1 MTAEQTEDNW
11 GRVLICGGTDCA
23 GDLNEPYILRSLCHI
38 KVTKVLSGC
47 AANYGIAI
55 DVSKKG
61 IVPHDAPMHVSPRN
75 VGLGNDVKWVGGAAG
90 RSHWFLLDSKGGVWG
105 SGNNVVGQLGLV
117 ETLERI
123 PGPWTR
129 AGEKVVQVTAGH
141 TFSLFLTDAGK
152 VYACGSS
159 EHGQLGNGTTGERLV
174 KAGKTSYDVQAPPH
188 TFEGKKIAQ
197 ISSGNQHSLAL
208 DEDGNVYAWG
218 YAGYAR
224 LGLGDQKD
232 QLVPTLVPQFSDSN
246 PKRRAET
253 VICGP
258 TNVPHGG
265 QVEADGRRL
274 DGIAVHDVQ
283 AARQSCKIQVASLGG
298 CTHFITTPTDD
309 GTTQTVGFGQGAL
322 YGELYQADSYRSP
335 GRHRRYRVSFG
346 SPDQADT
353 QHRGWSIL
361 HSLPRQ
367 AQPAAGGPSS
377 VSRYCRVRGCVPG
390 LSHEEGDESLL
401 LECQKPYHCGCLT
414 PPLTELPDGE
424 WFCPVCEKEGESMEQ
439 QCSLIPDEDAI
450 GEPELPDTPLKRK
463 TESEERAT
471 PESGYKRPRSG

>member
-1 MTAEQTEDNW
+1 
-11 GRVLICGGTDCA
+11 
-23 GDLNEPYILRSLCHI
+23 
-38 KVTKVLSGC
+38 
-47 AANYGIAI
+47 
-55 DVSKKG
+55 
-61 IVPHDAPMHVSPRN
+61 MHVSPRN

-105 SGNNVVGQLGLV
+105 SGNNVVGQLGL
-117 ETLERI
+117 TLERI

-129 AGEKVVQVTAGH
+129 AGEKVIQVTAGH

-274 DGIAVHDVQ
+274 DGITVHDVQ
-283 AARQSCKIQVASLGG
+283 AARQPCKIQVASLGG

-322 YGELYQADSYRSP
+322 YGASVRTRELT
-335 GRHRRYRVSFG
+335 H
-346 SPDQADT
+346 
-353 QHRGWSIL
+353 SI
-361 HSLPRQ
+361 
-367 AQPAAGGPSS
+367 AAGAFFTLFLARPNQQLEDRP
-377 VSRYCRVRGCVPG
+377 RYPVTVESEDVCLVC
-390 LSHEEGDESLL
+390 HEEGDESLL
-401 LECQKPYHCGCLT
+401 LECQKCDEPYHCGCLT